1 MASSLRVVSLVPSVT
16 ETLLSWG
23 IEPVACTRFCEQPS
37 IDHVGGTKDPNLDAI
52 EKLKPDLVVVDR
64 EENRLEDYQA
74 LMSRGIDM
82 ESLHVASLDDV
93 DPEMRRLA
101 ARLGVD
107 WSQVLS
113 APRPSRE
120 LRAFVPIW
128 RQPWMTIGANTYGAS
143 VLSHL
148 GVDVL
153 FADLDDPYP
162 IIEER
167 QLVETEIDV
176 VLAPSE
182 PYPFGERHIELLKSI
197 APAVL
202 VDGQDLFWWGA
213 RTAIA
218 IERLDQNL
226 EAAIYGGRR

>member
-1 MASSLRVVSLVPSVT
+1 MASTIRVVSLVPSVT

-23 IEPVACTRFCEQPS
+23 IEPIACTRFCEQPG
-37 IDHVGGTKDPNLDAI
+37 INHVGGTKDPNLDAI
-52 EKLKPDLVVVDR
+52 EKLNPDLVVVDR

-74 LMSRGIDM
+74 LMSRGINM

-93 DPEMRRLA
+93 GAEMGRLA
-101 ARLGVD
+101 RRIGVE
-107 WSQVLS
+107 WSYVLS
-113 APRPSRE
+113 PPRASRG

-128 RQPWMTIGANTYGAS
+128 RRPWMTIGADTYGAS

-153 FADLDDPYP
+153 FADSDDTYP
-162 IIEER
+162 TIEEQ
-167 QLVETEIDV
+167 QLTETEIDV

-182 PYPFGERHIELLKSI
+182 PYPFGEQHMDLLKSI
-197 APAVL
+197 APVIL

-213 RTAIA
+213 RTSVAID
-218 IERLDQNL
+218 RLDEHL
-226 EAAIYGGRR
+226 KSSIDGGR